1 MYWLFVSSNE
11 ALVIFSVFF
20 PSEAITKYLPSA
32 LDVFGPVLHCV
43 SRNGEGSYSGSS
55 FYQRSDYTIVK
66 KQTYTDGK
74 H

>member
-1 MYWLFVSSNE
+1 MSSNE

-20 PSEAITKYLPSA
+20 LSEAITKYLLSA
-32 LDVFGPVLHCV
+32 HDVFGPVLHCV
-43 SRNGEGSYSGSS
+43 NWNEEGSYSGSS
-55 FYQRSDYTIVK
+55 FYQRSDCTMVK